1 MTKQAALKTA
11 RAEANKHQFGTRE
24 WEAAMVVVRAL
35 VNQVNAERAPFEHT
49 SVDGD
54 IWAPR

>member
-1 MTKQAALKTA
+1 MISEAALKTA
-11 RAEANKHQFGTRE
+11 RAEVNNHQFGSHE
-24 WEAAMVVVRAL
+24 WEAAMATVRAL
-35 VNQVNAERAPFEHT
+35 VDQVNAEREPFEHT

>member
-1 MTKQAALKTA
+1 MTTAAALKTA
-11 RAEANKHQFGTRE
+11 RAEVAKHRFGTAE

-35 VNQVNAERAPFEHT
+35 VNQANAERAPFEHT